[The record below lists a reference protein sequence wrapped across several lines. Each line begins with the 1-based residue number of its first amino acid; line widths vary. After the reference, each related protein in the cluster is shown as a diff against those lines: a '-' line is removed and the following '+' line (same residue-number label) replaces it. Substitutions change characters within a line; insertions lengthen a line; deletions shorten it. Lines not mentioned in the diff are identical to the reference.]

1 MPNRNESAGL
11 GSALSRKITGMSRD
25 PEARVLSDGGETRA
39 TNTGFPAFFLRYAG
53 EYSGSFPGFHL
64 IPQPMLGS

>member
-1 MPNRNESAGL
+1 
-11 GSALSRKITGMSRD
+11 MSRD
-25 PEARVLSDGGETRA
+25 PEALVLSDGGETRA
-39 TNTGFPAFFLRYAG
+39 PITGRPAFFLRYAG